1 MKKIKLTLLL
11 PLLLAFVLALGSC
24 LTVSATEVYPY
35 PDDFESLGYDV
46 IIKFL
51 KFGSTDYY
59 VITADGP
66 CVFFN
71 NGKYLDSYGDRL
83 DFSDITKYRI
93 YRCTNGLFSDEGIKE
108 APYYSMHHVYSNK
121 AEDKEHDPL
130 YSVVFSSFNIKY
142 GNSSEIFFQ
151 VPLARLAVPLK
162 AEVLKQTGIILPA
175 GVGCLALLTGSVV
188 LLPRLRRSL
197 LRL

>member
-1 MKKIKLTLLL
+1 MKKLEFRFIL

-24 LTVSATEVYPY
+24 LTVSATEAYPY

-46 IIKFL
+46 IVRFL
-51 KFGSTDYY
+51 KFGRPDYY

-66 CVFFN
+66 CVFVN
-71 NGKYLDSYGDRL
+71 RGMPSDSYDDYL

-93 YRCTNGLFSDEGIKE
+93 YSYENGTFSDSGITE
-108 APYYSMHHVYSNK
+108 ASYYQKHHVSTNK
-121 AEDKEHDPL
+121 DDGHSPH

-142 GNSSEIFFQ
+142 AGSSEIFFR

-162 AEVLKQTGIILPA
+162 AEVLKQTKTILPV
-175 GVGCLALLTGSVV
+175 GVGCLALLIGSAV